1 LPIDHQR
8 PPRAAGSYDAASV
21 TAVAFGLFRA
31 RGYEATSVDQIA
43 RELGV
48 TKAAIYHHLAGK
60 EAILA
65 AGINRA
71 IQALTAVLEEEPA
84 LPGAGTPL
92 QRFEHVLR
100 RTLEVGLEHL
110 DEVTVL
116 LRLRGNTELE
126 REMLDRRR
134 GFDRAA
140 AEIMREAVDAGDLPA
155 DTDALLM
162 TRLIMGMNNWLTEW
176 YQPNGPLSAAA
187 VIDTVTRFAMAG
199 LTAPTTPDR

>member
-1 LPIDHQR
+1 MRIDDQR
-8 PPRAAGSYDAASV
+8 TSRGQGSHDAGSV
-21 TAVAFGLFRA
+21 TGVAFRLFRA

-71 IQALTAVLEEEPA
+71 IQALTGVLQEAPA
-84 LPGAGTPL
+84 LPGAGAPL
-92 QRFEHVLR
+92 ERFEYILR
-100 RTLEVGLEHL
+100 RTLEIGLEHL

-134 GFDRAA
+134 AFDRAV
-140 AEIMREAVDAGDLPA
+140 AEVMREAVDAGDLPA

-176 YQPNGPLSAAA
+176 YQPGGALSAAA

-199 LTAPTTPDR
+199 LTAPGRSDR